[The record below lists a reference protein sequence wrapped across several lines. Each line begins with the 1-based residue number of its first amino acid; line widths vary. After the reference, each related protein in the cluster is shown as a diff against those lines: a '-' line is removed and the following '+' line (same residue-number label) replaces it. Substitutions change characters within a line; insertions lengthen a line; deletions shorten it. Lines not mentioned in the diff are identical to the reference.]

1 MLTPSKFL
9 YVLSLWRIQHE
20 NLPSLIRAH
29 LQGLQVSYN
38 QTGARSSPTSTDT
51 HYIYMEHLINPLSTP
66 SPKMEPTWNVSF
78 IQDAI
83 VEDVILQ
90 PISLLRRRGVFRARD
105 GLRGTT
111 TPTNVDWAT
120 LYTTLSPSRN
130 LEDPPNFWTYR
141 NANFVQ
147 YPPFF
152 CNVSELWNISQTN
165 SRVSRV
171 PAKSLDSL
179 KNFVFSRSR
188 QALLESP
195 PFVLSKRSAHSF
207 PQAE

>member
-9 YVLSLWRIQHE
+9 YVVSLWRIQHE

-38 QTGARSSPTSTDT
+38 QTGACSSPTSTDT
-51 HYIYMEHLINPLSTP
+51 HCIYMEHLINPLSTP
-66 SPKMEPTWNVSF
+66 PPKMEPTWNVSF

-83 VEDVILQ
+83 VEDAILQ
-90 PISLLRRRGVFRARD
+90 PILLRRRGVFRVRD
-105 GLRGTT
+105 GPRGTT
-111 TPTNVDWAT
+111 TLTNVDWAT
-120 LYTTLSPSRN
+120 LYVT

-141 NANFVQ
+141 SANFVQ

-152 CNVSELWNISQTN
+152 CNVSELWHISQTN
-165 SRVSRV
+165 SRV

-188 QALLESP
+188 QALLELP
-195 PFVLSKRSAHSF
+195 PLVLSKRSAHSF